1 MGAVELDGLDLR
13 YPDGTHAVRD
23 LSLAVDDGEF
33 MVLLGPSG
41 CGKSSLLRLVAGLE
55 APGAGEIRIGGE
67 RVNDRPPQRR
77 NVAMVFQN
85 YALYPHMSVRGNLA
99 FPLRMHRLRR
109 AEIERRV
116 GEAARA
122 LGLGALLDRRPA
134 ELSGGQRQRVAMGRA
149 MVREPSV
156 FLMDEPLSNLDARLR
171 MQVRGE
177 IAELQRRLG
186 TTTLYV
192 THDQVEAMSLGH
204 RVAVLRAG
212 TLQQVGPPMLL
223 YERPVNLFVAGFLGA
238 PPMNLFRAEWVEEG
252 AGPRLRLGTVRLAP
266 PRASALPAF
275 VGLRPEAFYRTEQRP
290 ELPRIEV
297 RAAAVERLGPEQVV
311 LFDAPV
317 PLVDPEYPEVA
328 GPGVRRMAVRLPA
341 DRPVAPGERVT
352 LALDPARLHWFDAAG
367 HALDPGVR

>member
-23 LSLAVDDGEF
+23 LSLAVDEGEF

-85 YALYPHMSVRGNLA
+85 YALYPHMSVRANLS
-99 FPLRMHRLRR
+99 FPLRMRRLRR

-116 GEAARA
+116 DEAARA

-212 TLQQVGPPMLL
+212 TLQQVGPPVLL

-238 PPMNLFRAEWVEEG
+238 RSEEH
-252 AGPRLRLGTVRLAP
+252 T
-266 PRASALPAF
+266 S
-275 VGLRPEAFYRTEQRP
+275 
-290 ELPRIEV
+290 ELQSHSFISY
-297 RAAAVERLGPEQVV
+297 AVFCLKKKKK
-311 LFDAPV
+311 
-317 PLVDPEYPEVA
+317 
-328 GPGVRRMAVRLPA
+328 
-341 DRPVAPGERVT
+341 
-352 LALDPARLHWFDAAG
+352 
-367 HALDPGVR
+367 